1 MGLVLTVEAWTL
13 SVFGWAWLTFQDL
26 WLPSLLCSHVYYGF
40 LLLTTLNLMVS
51 SLAPDARQ
59 SGVAYFNTVFGHC
72 VFYGCCIA
80 DSFTTPTLGGEQ
92 FRPPVSGPGAC
103 CANCNIARANQVLFF
118 TDSPLYMGQAGV
130 LAGYLLVHLLV
141 AGGQQ
146 LDPTHRTVWSGTS
159 WSATLGMLLA
169 ARFIIVFDGSTMK
182 LIPDSVFYLLL
193 FSQPLV
199 TLSLVFWLFFVAF
212 IALVGCEGVPKINLL
227 GLRIIRSIGF
237 GITAAFVVTS
247 GIVFVL
253 RGMLTMPL
261 LFALVVLFLGALGGV
276 LEAFL
281 AKTGTSLAAAAP
293 QQAAGTTTSGRGALP
308 SQRPRTYIPVPV
320 QMPGGKKAA

>member
-1 MGLVLTVEAWTL
+1 MGLVLMVEAWTL
-13 SVFGWAWLTFQDL
+13 SIFGWAWLTVQDL

-40 LLLTTLNLMVS
+40 LLLTTSNLLVS

-59 SGVAYFNTVFGHC
+59 PGVAYFNTVLGLC
-72 VFYGCCIA
+72 IFYGCCIA
-80 DSFTTPTLGGEQ
+80 DSFTTPALGGEQ
-92 FRPPVSGPGAC
+92 FKPPVSKPDDC

-118 TDSPLYMGQAGV
+118 TDSPMYMAQAGV
-130 LAGYLLVHLLV
+130 VAGYLLVHLLI

-146 LDPTHRTVWSGTS
+146 LDPAHRTVWSGSS
-159 WSATLGMLLA
+159 WTATLGLMLA
-169 ARFIIVFDGSTMK
+169 ARFTIVFDGSTMK

-199 TLSLVFWLFFVAF
+199 TLSIVFWLFLVAF
-212 IALVGCEGVPKINLL
+212 IALAGCEGIPKINLL
-227 GLRIIRSIGF
+227 GLRIIRSISF

-247 GIVFVL
+247 GVVFGL

-261 LFALVVLFLGALGGV
+261 LFALLVLFFGSLWGV
-276 LEAFL
+276 VEAFL
-281 AKTGTSLAAAAP
+281 ARAGPVPAAGQQPAGTSNNRGMQAP
-293 QQAAGTTTSGRGALP
+293 
-308 SQRPRTYIPVPV
+308 QRPRTYIPVPV

>member
-13 SVFGWAWLTFQDL
+13 SVFGWAWLTLQDL

-40 LLLTTLNLMVS
+40 LLLTTCNLLVS

-59 SGVAYFNTVFGHC
+59 PGVAYFNTVLGLC
-72 VFYGCCIA
+72 IFYGCCIA
-80 DSFTTPTLGGEQ
+80 DSFTTPLLGGEQ
-92 FRPPVSGPGAC
+92 FRPPVSKADDC

-118 TDSPLYMGQAGV
+118 ADSPMYLAQAGV
-130 LAGYLLVHLLV
+130 VAGYLLVHLLI

-146 LDPTHRTVWSGTS
+146 LDAVHRTVWSGPS
-159 WSATLGMLLA
+159 WTVPLGLMLA
-169 ARFIIVFDGSTMK
+169 ARFTIVFDGSTMK

-199 TLSLVFWLFFVAF
+199 TLSIVFWLFLIAFVAL
-212 IALVGCEGVPKINLL
+212 AGCEGIPKINLL
-227 GLRIIRSIGF
+227 GLRIVRSISF
-237 GITAAFVVTS
+237 GITAAFVITS
-247 GIVFVL
+247 GAVFGL

-261 LFALVVLFLGALGGV
+261 LFALLLLFAGALWGMA
-276 LEAFL
+276 EAFL
-281 AKTGTSLAAAAP
+281 AKTGPLPASGAQPAGASDGRAV
-293 QQAAGTTTSGRGALP
+293 QA